1 MSRQQQQQPG
11 RMVRSS
17 RSVNKPGAAAQ
28 FIESIL
34 GAYDPD
40 KDFALKSIKNPVVAF
55 FERLTRKPGRNATE
69 QERKAIARD
78 QAGMVERASILEVNR
93 MGVLRVRHI
102 SNALEFQECYREATS
117 KQAVERLH
125 KIVESGVRFQ
135 DEKRLGKERIA
146 ELRKLG
152 TEATFREAWADSNEN
167 TYDEYTPIMGGPW
180 SHQMYLHDYLDMMA
194 KTFEAFNHNPYAH
207 RAILLKTFFTLGRG
221 VTFKAKDP
229 KVQERFKAWWEKQD
243 MDGRLEA
250 WDAMLSRDGEL
261 LIRKFKNPSS
271 GEFFLRWISPSTIWE
286 IVTDIEDIEQVF
298 YYHQQ
303 YPCLRGDTRI
313 PLLDGTTRTIQE
325 LAERKEQTPF
335 WLYAYDSKSKRIV
348 PGYATRAWKS
358 GTKPCVTV
366 TLDSGE
372 SITCTADHPFMLRD
386 GSYLEAGKLSSGQSL
401 MPLYRRIGY
410 EQVWQPSTGWEF
422 THHMVAGK
430 PEPGRAI
437 HHDNRIKTD
446 NRPENLKNEDKADH
460 DRIHHAA
467 PKIGCAES
475 AYIRGPEWRSAC
487 SRGQKA
493 SWNAERKSRAAQAA
507 KAQWQ
512 RPGMKDAMIAGIKAT
527 KNRTKLERDARSAVV
542 NHKVI
547 SVELCGTFDV
557 YDIEVHEHHNF
568 AVSAG
573 VFVHNCAYQVLYG
586 APAGAKFNPSQ
597 YESSRYII
605 NQIPADEVYHI
616 KINVGPDEKRGRSDL
631 FNILGDL
638 KRHKDHKT
646 GVTLKAIVQS
656 VFAWKNK
663 LTGTQTDVNAYIAQ
677 FGTDIPDFGS
687 VHVEN
692 EASCLE
698 PMTADAKSGG
708 VIQDAPQLVT
718 SICVG
723 MGLSPEYMGGTGG
736 ASHGGSS
743 KATAVVG
750 SEPSVKMFQCRQ
762 LLLGRLLKRI
772 ANDWATN
779 EGIADHGIEFE
790 FPEIAIED
798 RSAKIKD
805 LQAALQDE
813 VLPHQDYCV
822 AVAKELGKHDYEYKS
837 AQEAIDGDKATGRA
851 VADIYGLGRLP
862 APVLPPG
869 APGAAPE
876 GNVAA
881 APKPATAPAPS
892 APASLSGTER
902 KAIKQAGTH

>member
-1 MSRQQQQQPG
+1 
-11 RMVRSS
+11 MVRRS

-40 KDFALKSIKNPVVAF
+40 KDLALKSIKNPVVAF
-55 FERLTRKPGRNATE
+55 FERATRKPKRNATE
-69 QERKAIARD
+69 QERRALVREQNELI
-78 QAGMVERASILEVNR
+78 ERANILEVNR
-93 MGVLRVRHI
+93 MGVLRVRTI
-102 SNALEFQECYREATS
+102 SNVIEFQECYREATS
-117 KQAVERLH
+117 KQSVERLH

-221 VTFKAKDP
+221 ITFKAKDP

-271 GEFFLRWISPSTIWE
+271 GEFFMRWISPSTIWE
-286 IVTDIEDIEQVF
+286 VVTDIEDIELVY

-303 YPCLRGDTRI
+303 YP
-313 PLLDGTTRTIQE
+313 
-325 LAERKEQTPF
+325 A
-335 WLYAYDSKSKRIV
+335 
-348 PGYATRAWKS
+348 
-358 GTKPCVTV
+358 
-366 TLDSGE
+366 
-372 SITCTADHPFMLRD
+372 
-386 GSYLEAGKLSSGQSL
+386 
-401 MPLYRRIGY
+401 
-410 EQVWQPSTGWEF
+410 
-422 THHMVAGK
+422 
-430 PEPGRAI
+430 
-437 HHDNRIKTD
+437 
-446 NRPENLKNEDKADH
+446 
-460 DRIHHAA
+460 
-467 PKIGCAES
+467 
-475 AYIRGPEWRSAC
+475 
-487 SRGQKA
+487 
-493 SWNAERKSRAAQAA
+493 
-507 KAQWQ
+507 
-512 RPGMKDAMIAGIKAT
+512 
-527 KNRTKLERDARSAVV
+527 
-542 NHKVI
+542 
-547 SVELCGTFDV
+547 
-557 YDIEVHEHHNF
+557 
-568 AVSAG
+568 
-573 VFVHNCAYQVLYG
+573 AYQVLYG
-586 APAGAKFNPSQ
+586 APAGSKFNPNQ
-597 YESSRYII
+597 YESCRYII

-663 LTGTQTDVNAYIAQ
+663 LAGTNTDVNAYISQ

-750 SEPSVKMFQCRQ
+750 SEPSVKMFQGRQ
-762 LLLGRLLKRI
+762 LLLGRLLKCI

-798 RSAKIKD
+798 RSMKIKD

-813 VLPHQDYCV
+813 VMDHESFCV
-822 AVAKELGKHDYEYKS
+822 SVAKELGNNDYDYK
-837 AQEAIDGDKATGRA
+837 ATQGKIDSDKASGRG
-851 VADIYGLGRLP
+851 VSDLYSLGRLP
-862 APVLPPG
+862 APVPPPG
-869 APGAAPE
+869 TPGAAPA
-876 GNVAA
+876 GPAGPAGAAGAPAAA
-881 APKPATAPAPS
+881 APKPAAAPAPS

-902 KAIKQAGTH
+902 KAVKQAGTH